1 MKKKVLALTM
11 IVLIILGLVGC
22 TTADT
27 VSYNLSVDANEF
39 KVYRKLTVTNA
50 RTDTIMLQTEGY
62 MSLDNN
68 TSGELVVTIKTG
80 EDKYIKDYVYLNDWT
95 CYTMEQIEPKSTD
108 KYHYEFIIYPERL
121 VPKVEVK

>member
-1 MKKKVLALTM
+1 MKKKILALTM
-11 IVLIILGLVGC
+11 AVLVVFGLIGC

-27 VSYNLSVDANEF
+27 VNYNLSVDADEF
-39 KVYRKLTVTNA
+39 KVYRRLTVTNA

-68 TSGELVVTIKTG
+68 TSGELVITIKTG